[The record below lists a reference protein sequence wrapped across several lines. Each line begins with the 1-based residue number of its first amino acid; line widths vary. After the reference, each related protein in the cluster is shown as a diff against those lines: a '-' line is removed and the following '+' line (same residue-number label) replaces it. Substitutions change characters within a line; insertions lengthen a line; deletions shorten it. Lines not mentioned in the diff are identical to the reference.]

1 MTQKKPKQP
10 KKRPEPPMKRPE
22 PAMKRP
28 EPAMKRPE
36 PAMKRPEPPT
46 PMRDFH
52 FLTLVDLANK
62 LDVGLGVTIVA
73 AGAVITGELISR
85 RAYFKAFG
93 ESFGQLFES
102 RNPEAAEDLRR
113 EFADLGEEI
122 HGETAEDDKSLPSFY
137 HLRGAQVFAGDKMV
151 PTNGMLWRGKISE
164 VAGFSFGRFSQSR

>member
-22 PAMKRP
+22 PP
-28 EPAMKRPE
+28 P
-36 PAMKRPEPPT
+36 MKRPEPPT